1 MSEERDE
8 IDSIK
13 NKLDYIEARL
23 TENRIRL
30 DAIKTNLIF
39 WNMVG
44 QEYNFERDEEDTN
57 D

>member
-1 MSEERDE
+1 MSEEQDE

-13 NKLDYIEARL
+13 SKLNYIEARL

-30 DAIKTNLIF
+30 DAIKTNLTF
-39 WNMVG
+39 WNMVI
-44 QEYNFERDEEDTN
+44 QEFDFERDEEDTN

>member
-1 MSEERDE
+1 MSEEQDE

-13 NKLDYIEARL
+13 SKLDYIEARL

-30 DAIKTNLIF
+30 DAIKTNLTF
-39 WNMVG
+39 WNMVT
-44 QEYNFERDEEDTN
+44 QEFDFERDEEDTN